1 MLILKPETMQSM
13 KRLII
18 YTLSALLMVA
28 CGGHKQTVRPVQKE
42 SSGIYSGKKDHK
54 DVNEYSAELV
64 KEARKWLGTK
74 YKYAGE
80 NRKGTDC
87 SGMVMSI
94 YRDVAGIR
102 LPRSS
107 REQQSFCQSVKVAD
121 LTPGDLI
128 FFSGTSRGSNVSHV
142 GMYIGDGDFIH
153 ASLSKGVIVSNL
165 NESYYSRHF
174 HSAGRVPG
182 LYASKG
188 KNRHE
193 QKPEV
198 HAEETYTPGFTL
210 TPVDALP
217 GRPAAVPETIRV
229 VEIIRDTVYVP
240 VTAPPDSDIDS
251 IDSEVRRAMQF

>member
-1 MLILKPETMQSM
+1 M

-18 YTLSALLMVA
+18 YTVSALLMVS
-28 CGGHKQTVRPVQKE
+28 CGGHKQTVRRPVQKE
-42 SSGIYSGKKDHK
+42 NMGLYSGKKDRSA
-54 DVNEYSAELV
+54 VNKYSDELV

-94 YRDVAGIR
+94 YRDVAGIK

-128 FFSGTSRGSNVSHV
+128 FFSGTSRGGNVSHV

-182 LYASKG
+182 LHVAKE
-188 KNRHE
+188 KNRPE
-193 QKPEV
+193 QKPEIHV
-198 HAEETYTPGFTL
+198 EETYTPGFTL
-210 TPVDALP
+210 TPVNALP

-240 VTAPPDSDIDS
+240 VAAPPDSDIDS